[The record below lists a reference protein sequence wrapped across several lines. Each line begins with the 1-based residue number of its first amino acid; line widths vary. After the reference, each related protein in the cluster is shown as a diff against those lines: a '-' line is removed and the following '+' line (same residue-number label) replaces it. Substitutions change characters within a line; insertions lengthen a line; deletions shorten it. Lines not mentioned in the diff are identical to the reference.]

1 MAVSDPTTATGAN
14 DMENKIKD
22 AHNALMALGFGNYE
36 AKAYCALLTRSPANG
51 YQVAQE
57 SGIPRAKIYE
67 CLQRLVARGAAIQVE
82 SGDKAGRLFA
92 PTDPEELINGIEDG
106 LAASLDRARDTLDHF
121 KDATRMVEVL
131 WRITSRQDLVDRGLK
146 LTDSAAKTLH
156 VAIWSEEFDKLLPS
170 LLAAAEKGLRIA
182 LVLYDPH
189 PGLAELQK
197 QSPGAIQHNR
207 NKRQA
212 IPVMGRQFV
221 LVADME
227 RCINGSVF
235 PNGVVEGVFTMNLGL
250 VTNAVDLVN
259 HEIYL
264 ERVMAAAGEPIT
276 KIFGID
282 LKKLDPFNPPS
293 GIPS

>member
-1 MAVSDPTTATGAN
+1 MKN
-14 DMENKIKD
+14 RIKD
-22 AHNALMALGFGNYE
+22 AYEALTALGFGKYE

-82 SGDKAGRLFA
+82 SRDDAARLFA
-92 PTDPEELINGIEDG
+92 PTDPEELINSIEDG
-106 LAASLDRARDTLDHF
+106 LSASLDRARGALDNF
-121 KDATRMVEVL
+121 KDSSRMIEVL

-146 LTDSAAKTLH
+146 LTGGAKKTLH
-156 VAIWSEEFDKLLPS
+156 VAIWSEEFEKLLAS
-170 LLAAAEKGLRIA
+170 LLEAAQRGIKTA

-189 PGLAELQK
+189 PGLEELRALC
-197 QSPGAIQHNR
+197 PGVIQHNR
-207 NKRQA
+207 SKRQA

-221 LVADME
+221 LVADRE
-227 RCINGSVF
+227 RCITGSVF
-235 PNGVVEGVFTMNLGL
+235 PNNVVEGVFTMNLGL

-264 ERVMAAAGEPIT
+264 ERVMVETGTALIE
-276 KIFGID
+276 IFGPD
-282 LKKLDPFNPPS
+282 LDRLDPFAPPGS
-293 GIPS
+293 K

>member
-1 MAVSDPTTATGAN
+1 
-14 DMENKIKD
+14 
-22 AHNALMALGFGNYE
+22 MALGFGNYE

-82 SGDKAGRLFA
+82 SGDGAGRLFA
-92 PTDPEELINGIEDG
+92 PTDPEELVNGIEDG
-106 LAASLDRARDTLDHF
+106 LAASLKRARDTLDHF

-146 LTDSAAKTLH
+146 LSRSAEKTLH
-156 VAIWSEEFDKLLPS
+156 VAIWSEEFEKLLPN
-170 LLAAAEKGLRIA
+170 LLAAAERNLRIA

-189 PGLAELQK
+189 PGLVELQK
-197 QSPGAIQHNR
+197 RCPGVIQHNR

-221 LVADME
+221 MVADRE
-227 RCINGSVF
+227 RCITGSVF
-235 PNGVVEGVFTMNLGL
+235 PNDVVEGVFTMNLGL
-250 VTNAVDLVN
+250 VTNAVGLVN

-264 ERVMAAAGEPIT
+264 ERVTVAAGKPVT
-276 KIFGID
+276 AIFGID
-282 LKKLDPFNPPS
+282 LEKLDPFNPPAETES
-293 GIPS
+293 

>member
-1 MAVSDPTTATGAN
+1 
-14 DMENKIKD
+14 
-22 AHNALMALGFGNYE
+22 MALGFGDYE

-67 CLQRLVARGAAIQVE
+67 CLERLVVRGAAIQVE
-82 SGDKAGRLFA
+82 SGAEAGRLFA
-92 PTDPEELINGIEDG
+92 PTDPHELINGIEDG
-106 LAASLDRARDTLDHF
+106 LAASLARARNTLEHF

-146 LTDSAAKTLH
+146 LTGSAQNTLH
-156 VAIWSEEFDKLLPS
+156 VAIWSDEFEKLLPS
-170 LLAAAEKGLRIA
+170 LLAAGERGLRIA

-189 PGLAELQK
+189 PGFAKLQECC
-197 QSPGAIQHNR
+197 PGVIAHSLS
-207 NKRQA
+207 KRQA

-227 RCINGSVF
+227 RCITGSVF
-235 PNGVVEGVFTMNLGL
+235 PNDVVEGVFTMNLGL

-264 ERVMAAAGEPIT
+264 ERVMLAAGEPVSR
-276 KIFGID
+276 IFGRD
-282 LKKLDPFNPPS
+282 LDKLDPFKPPEAKRS
-293 GIPS
+293 